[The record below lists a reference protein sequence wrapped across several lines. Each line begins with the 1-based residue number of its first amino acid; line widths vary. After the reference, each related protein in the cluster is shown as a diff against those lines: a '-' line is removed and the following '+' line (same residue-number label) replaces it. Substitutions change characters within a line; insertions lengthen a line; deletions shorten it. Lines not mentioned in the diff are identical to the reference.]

1 MTDPVVLGFDNA
13 SRVGW
18 CAGDASR
25 LPAFGS
31 FQLPVT
37 GKDVGTYLLEAR
49 AFYRI
54 LLDRFRPGVVVYEA
68 PVRVENAALQ
78 VKLHGLPGILEME
91 CVERGIR
98 VAMAYPATLKKAL
111 AGHGQA
117 KKPAMIVAARRL
129 GVDVQNHDEADAV
142 AAWLVG
148 VEHYSPRWPDWS
160 ARIKRAEDGFF
171 P

>member
-1 MTDPVVLGFDNA
+1 VTVLMGFDNA

-54 LLDRFRPGVVVYEA
+54 LLDRFRPGVCVYEA
-68 PVRVENAALQ
+68 PVRVENQALQ

-91 CVERGIR
+91 CVERGIP
-98 VAMAYPATLKKAL
+98 VVMAYPATLKKAL
-111 AGHGQA
+111 AGHGGA
-117 KKPAMIVAARRL
+117 KKPAMMLAARRL
-129 GVDVQNHDEADAV
+129 GLAVENHDEADAV

-160 ARIKRAEDGFF
+160 ARLKRADDGFLG
-171 P
+171 

>member
-148 VEHYSPRWPDWS
+148 VEHYSSRWPEWEERLRRS
-160 ARIKRAEDGFF
+160 A
-171 P
+171 